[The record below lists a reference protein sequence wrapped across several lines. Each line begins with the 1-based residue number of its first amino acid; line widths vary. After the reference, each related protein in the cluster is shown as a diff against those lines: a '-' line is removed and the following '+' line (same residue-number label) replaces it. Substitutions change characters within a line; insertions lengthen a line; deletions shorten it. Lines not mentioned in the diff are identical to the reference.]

1 MSLHKAYNI
10 QLQVSRMFAEG
21 QGLFAQIK
29 VKDWL
34 KERGEEPNDYDIVL
48 QRQPAP
54 AGTREVA
61 VVTIVLRRK
70 DGTPV
75 APWLLEQLT
84 AEG

>member
-48 QRQPAP
+48 QHQPAP
-54 AGTREVA
+54 PGTREVA
-61 VVTIVLRRK
+61 VVTIVLSRK

-75 APWLLEQLT
+75 APWLLAQLT
-84 AEG
+84 AEA